1 MDLKKRCQWCGKY
14 FIAHKM
20 TTLIYHSTVYGMS
33 ISLRFDRFLK
43 AFISISS
50 IPSGTRYRDTLGT
63 LKRVFPSSDI
73 ICLALKNVESKQRFK
88 MEKNEDLDLLELQE
102 LARGH
107 KNAKPHATL
116 EQKSMIVRQYLQNHV
131 PVAQLSRDFGVC
143 KVTIHR
149 WINAFANG
157 KMPVAKTNGTPDVK
171 PNLSIMPKKSQKPV
185 ETEAEELA
193 RLREENKRLA
203 EALKMAEWMNHA
215 KDVMIDEAEKAFNI
229 PIRKKSGAKQ

>member
-1 MDLKKRCQWCGKY
+1 MDL
-14 FIAHKM
+14 A
-20 TTLIYHSTVYGMS
+20 V
-33 ISLRFDRFLK
+33 
-43 AFISISS
+43 
-50 IPSGTRYRDTLGT
+50 
-63 LKRVFPSSDI
+63 
-73 ICLALKNVESKQRFK
+73 CLALKNVESKQRFK